1 VQNRPAN
8 IKKVLMD
15 VYFPI
20 NKNQVSSTL
29 KIMMPA
35 EVGSG

>member
-1 VQNRPAN
+1 VQTRPSN

-15 VYFPI
+15 VYSPI
-20 NKNQVSSTL
+20 NENKVSSTL